1 MDHGEVPVF
10 GRLLRQTHYIL
21 HQPLFPPKSRKS
33 GGLLRASP
41 GSCNDRHFDYVV
53 VLLLIMMRMR
63 MRTVMMMK
71 VVMAVVVVLVVLV
84 VVMLMMVMLVM
95 VK

>member
-63 MRTVMMMK
+63 MRTVMLIMM
-71 VVMAVVVVLVVLV
+71 MMT
-84 VVMLMMVMLVM
+84 VVMLIVVMRATAMVMM
-95 VK
+95 MIGQR